1 MNTKCNILY
10 PPYFLLGKKLMFL
23 LHKEGPLDCAMRVWC
38 SYALAQAHIWWYHD
52 LIFYTNDDPDR
63 GGGGGEVSLSSRD
76 SKKKIRQKYFGL
88 AEPILKQFFFKLQKE
103 DCYLLFDEF
112 LAFLI
117 EYGSHTQIL

>member
-1 MNTKCNILY
+1 
-10 PPYFLLGKKLMFL
+10 
-23 LHKEGPLDCAMRVWC
+23 MRWRKRI
-38 SYALAQAHIWWYHD
+38 Y
-52 LIFYTNDDPDR
+52 DDTTTSFFIRMMTPTVVVVAEKFPCR
-63 GGGGGEVSLSSRD
+63 VGIR
-76 SKKKIRQKYFGL
+76 KKKIRQKFFGL